1 MMKHLKQL
9 NGIRG
14 LLPYLKT
21 KRPTVLLI
29 FFLSVIDAGLSLL
42 PIQIIAAVVDLLS
55 TGHSVFSP
63 ILGTSLTLHLVFF
76 GAVYAAKHAL
86 SLIYGYTNTML
97 STGIIE
103 SLRDDAMTWALES
116 YKPYKEERRE
126 GDIVSRISGDVEAVV
141 RAVAG
146 QCAALTSSTAWRT
159 TGRSVPRKPVPRNGL
174 LPMVLKMIGSVVMMF
189 VWSPVLGAISLALV
203 LPLYAASKRVAVKS
217 KEIAAE
223 LASRGIQMLDAPVSG
238 GEPKAI
244 DGTLS
249 FMVGGEEEVFNTFKP
264 VLLAMG
270 SSAVLCGGIGAGN
283 TTKLANQIIVAAN
296 IQAVAEALT
305 LAQKAGVDPDLVFQ
319 AIKGGLAGSTVM
331 NAKAP
336 MMIEGND
343 KPGFKID
350 LHIKDL
356 NNALDCAHTVGAPVP
371 MTAEVQ
377 EILQWLHSN
386 GKGQADHS
394 AISQYYEHLTGIKLG
409 RDL

>member
-1 MMKHLKQL
+1 MKIGFIGLGIMGKPMVRNLLK
-9 NGIRG
+9 
-14 LLPYLKT
+14 
-21 KRPTVLLI
+21 
-29 FFLSVIDAGLSLL
+29 AGHEVWVNNRSKAPMEELAKDGAHAVSRQELAENAE
-42 PIQIIAAVVDLLS
+42 II
-55 TGHSVFSP
+55 
-63 ILGTSLTLHLVFF
+63 I
-76 GAVYAAKHAL
+76 
-86 SLIYGYTNTML
+86 TML
-97 STGIIE
+97 PNG
-103 SLRDDAMTWALES
+103 
-116 YKPYKEERRE
+116 PQVKEVML
-126 GDIVSRISGDVEAVV
+126 GDEVNYMH
-141 RAVAG
+141 AG
-146 QCAALTSSTAWRT
+146 QIFIDCSS
-159 TGRSVPRKPVPRNGL
+159 
-174 LPMVLKMIGSVVMMF
+174 I
-189 VWSPVLGAISLALV
+189 SPVV
-203 LPLYAASKRVAVKS
+203 S
-217 KEIAAE
+217 KEIAAV
-223 LASRGIQMLDAPVSG
+223 LAEKGVEMLDAPVSG

-249 FMVGGEEEVFNTFKP
+249 FMVGGEEEVFHTFKP
-264 VLLAMG
+264 ALMAMG
-270 SSAVLCGGIGAGN
+270 SSAVRCGGIGAGN

-394 AISQYYEHLTGIKLG
+394 AIAQYYEHLTGIKLG